1 MNIVIILDCDL
12 LESEIRDSYKETL
25 LSLCFFRFLRLCFRV
40 LYFLQHRSS
49 HRRCSVKRDAPKN
62 FAYFTGKHLCRSLF
76 LIILQL
82 KLYLKETPAECFPVK
97 FEKFLRTPFLKNNCQ
112 TTAFDS
118 TVFLNQRTHD
128 EWYFSNKIYGVCDEC
143 FSK

>member
-128 EWYFSNKIYGVCDEC
+128 E
-143 FSK
+143 